1 MLLAMILVFSLPISA
16 SATNGTPP
24 TSAATNEGVVTPRG
38 FVREY
43 EQFYTIGVT
52 LAVMEDYN
60 ADFWQDDTVTVSF
73 IETSGPT
80 EFWVSIFYGE
90 DGSSGF
96 MTLGK
101 QSTLSLNDSTTLTIP
116 KGYTFAVSAKATDG
130 ESGYARFQVSLS

>member
-1 MLLAMILVFSLPISA
+1 MKKVLSMLLAMILVFSLPISA

-80 EFWVSIFYGE
+80 EFW
-90 DGSSGF
+90 
-96 MTLGK
+96 
-101 QSTLSLNDSTTLTIP
+101 
-116 KGYTFAVSAKATDG
+116 
-130 ESGYARFQVSLS
+130 